1 MSWHYSLSIPHAPS
15 GHPGGIVDRLRL
27 MQESSLTL
35 CPFFEGA
42 FCPLSREATRDEGAL
57 RILWRRGLG
66 IRRRCGSRGRTDS
79 KIRRVWFVNGT
90 AWAKNPS
97 IATCKPRG
105 SPCVKQ
111 PRLCMF
117 PAARFRH
124 GEHTKRASTSIPPS
138 WPFFRVPQGLPSYIA
153 WF

>member
-1 MSWHYSLSIPHAPS
+1 MSWHYPISITHAPS

-35 CPFFEGA
+35 CPFCEGA
-42 FCPLSREATRDEGAL
+42 FCPLSREATRGEGAL

-90 AWAKNPS
+90 AIPQKG
-97 IATCKPRG
+97 ILR
-105 SPCVKQ
+105 
-111 PRLCMF
+111 RLEREVVRDESLCQGLND
-117 PAARFRH
+117 RRH
-124 GEHTKRASTSIPPS
+124 ANDLWRLGELVASTEINM
-138 WPFFRVPQGLPSYIA
+138 
-153 WF
+153 

>member
-1 MSWHYSLSIPHAPS
+1 MSWHYPISITHAPS

-42 FCPLSREATRDEGAL
+42 FCPLSREATRGEGAL

-90 AWAKNPS
+90 ACRRRS
-97 IATCKPRG
+97 TYTHETRTVL
-105 SPCVKQ
+105 SS
-111 PRLCMF
+111 
-117 PAARFRH
+117 
-124 GEHTKRASTSIPPS
+124 STSLTS
-138 WPFFRVPQGLPSYIA
+138 SSAFWVTALTFKGLYVGCCPA
-153 WF
+153 L

>member
-1 MSWHYSLSIPHAPS
+1 MSWHYPISITHAPS

-42 FCPLSREATRDEGAL
+42 FCPLSREAIRGEGAL

-79 KIRRVWFVNGT
+79 KMRRVWFVNGT
-90 AWAKNPS
+90 ASRTNPNNTHAVPEPS
-97 IATCKPRG
+97 MGEGTAE
-105 SPCVKQ
+105 VEA
-111 PRLCMF
+111 
-117 PAARFRH
+117 PAFMPGRTSQGFCAIYARR
-124 GEHTKRASTSIPPS
+124 S
-138 WPFFRVPQGLPSYIA
+138 V
-153 WF
+153 